1 MSQYLF
7 NDMRIMHTKFKVNES
22 VRKLSPEMLKEFLQF
37 RIRFLDEEMN
47 ELKAAAAEQNW
58 EEVVDALIDLTVV
71 ATGTLDA
78 FDVDGI
84 KAWNQVFEA
93 NMTKEPG
100 VKASRPN
107 PFGLP
112 DLIKPTGWVGPD
124 HSDNHGLLAKIGQL

>member
-1 MSQYLF
+1 
-7 NDMRIMHTKFKVNES
+7 MRIMHTKFKVNES